1 MQLARRQWAALAHAA
16 SGLWHPSMR
25 GHQHAPLRRVLAGV
39 ALALAAASVL
49 AAAYRVH
56 RYGLGALLP
65 WLFISLAWTA
75 AAAVYVSRARSD
87 RHASEQRL
95 RAQYAI
101 ARVLSDAATVNHAT
115 PRIMQAVCDALGWDL
130 GALWGTDPDAGR
142 LRFIDS
148 WAPRS
153 AIASAFAADSRHAVL
168 RHGDGMLG
176 RCWESGSSV
185 WVRDLAREPLR
196 RRDLL
201 LGLGFR
207 SAFCFPITR
216 SGEVIGVIEFLS
228 ARRRDPDKDLLAA
241 VEAAGGQIGQ
251 FIRRRQAE
259 AHAERVDQQRRRMLN
274 QMLRVEEEE
283 RARIASALH
292 DDTIQ
297 VLVAALVSLDR
308 LARNLTAGD
317 TERAEEAIATARVT
331 IGMATERARTLMFE
345 LRPPLLE
352 ADGLAPAVRD
362 AVDQAAKDAG
372 FSPIVETSVGRYPH
386 AVEVLVYRTIQEAIT
401 NTKKHAQAS
410 NVHVRL
416 KEEDGTLHGVIEDD
430 GRGFDVDQAL
440 DRSRMRLHLGL
451 DAVAERIRLNGGD
464 LTIHSQPGRGTRIE
478 FRTPV

>member
-1 MQLARRQWAALAHAA
+1 
-16 SGLWHPSMR
+16 
-25 GHQHAPLRRVLAGV
+25 
-39 ALALAAASVL
+39 
-49 AAAYRVH
+49 
-56 RYGLGALLP
+56 
-65 WLFISLAWTA
+65 
-75 AAAVYVSRARSD
+75 
-87 RHASEQRL
+87 
-95 RAQYAI
+95 
-101 ARVLSDAATVNHAT
+101 
-115 PRIMQAVCDALGWDL
+115 
-130 GALWGTDPDAGR
+130 
-142 LRFIDS
+142 
-148 WAPRS
+148 
-153 AIASAFAADSRHAVL
+153 
-168 RHGDGMLG
+168 
-176 RCWESGSSV
+176 
-185 WVRDLAREPLR
+185 
-196 RRDLL
+196 
-201 LGLGFR
+201 
-207 SAFCFPITR
+207 
-216 SGEVIGVIEFLS
+216 
-228 ARRRDPDKDLLAA
+228 
-241 VEAAGGQIGQ
+241 
-251 FIRRRQAE
+251 
-259 AHAERVDQQRRRMLN
+259 
-274 QMLRVEEEE
+274 MLRVEEEE